1 MKTLCRRI
9 VAVLIAAM
17 MVLSLGVS
25 ALAAA
30 EDQTYDR
37 DPSQTEKLITG
48 YNANGKE
55 NGVLDLMPSTKATVK
70 EGDKFVVYTFTFIGV
85 QDNAFNRKDAGVN
98 DSAKA
103 FLETVTELIVED
115 GIKAIGSYAFA
126 NMPALEKVTFKG
138 EADLSDHVFLNCPK
152 LKEVTF
158 EKAAVIGE
166 ESFYGCESLT
176 KLTFKSDATF
186 EEKALAS
193 AESLA
198 DISLNDEAK
207 VVGLSDQKDS
217 PYMKN
222 YPVDFIMNGST
233 LVFYKG
239 NDEEVTIPLNVTK
252 IGDGAF
258 AGKEKLKTVNIT
270 KYVDT
275 IGDNAFAGCSSLENV
290 NFATFGS
297 VKNIGSGIFDGT
309 PYYDDFDGDFFTI
322 GNVLIKYLGDDEYVY
337 IPNTVTSIAP
347 DCFMGCY
354 ASSDRG
360 DDESKS
366 GYTWVVSSVFVP
378 ASVTDLGE
386 NCFALR
392 EMDDGSYYL
401 PKIYAYTATD
411 AAQAL
416 KDAGYDVTEMP
427 KLGDVDGN
435 GRVEAAD
442 ARLALRLAVRLDTE
456 TDPIYV
462 HAADVN
468 GDGKVTPEDARTI
481 LRLVVELEAF
491 TAEDLL
497 YMPATKTE
505 ILMAYINAV
514 DYAVRYGAGYT
525 KKTSNAVTGSDMC
538 PAASVNF
545 YSTLAK
551 KGESNETKTFAEGSK
566 EAADNLFISSA
577 VSEND
582 IESATCKL
590 DENGK
595 YTINITFK
603 NADDNYGASH
613 IVKVLPAKTRDYF
626 ASAFHDKSWWNGSRE
641 SNAVTKFDLTYTNG
655 SVSAVV
661 ARTTNKLESLK
672 QTVGYHFAVD
682 GRINGLAIS
691 SNMWKTGDATLDR
704 VETTEYTQFV
714 YAPIVNDLQ

>member
-17 MVLSLGVS
+17 MVLTLGVS

-48 YNANGKE
+48 YKENGKE
-55 NGVLDLMPSTKATVK
+55 NGVLDLMPSVKATVK
-70 EGDKFVVYTFTFIGV
+70 DGDKFVVYNFTFIGV
-85 QDNAFNRKDAGVN
+85 QANAFNRNDASVN
-98 DSAKA
+98 DTTKA
-103 FLETVTELIVED
+103 FLEKVKELIVEE
-115 GIKAIGSYAFA
+115 GIKEIGSYAFA

-138 EADLSDHVFLNCPK
+138 DAELSDHVFLNCPK
-152 LKEVTF
+152 LAEVTF
-158 EKAAVIGE
+158 EKAAVVGE

-176 KLTFKSDATF
+176 KLTFKGDVTF
-186 EEKALAS
+186 KENALAS
-193 AESLA
+193 AENLA
-198 DISLNDEAK
+198 EVSLNDEAK
-207 VVGLSDQKDS
+207 VVGLSEQKDS
-217 PYMKN
+217 PYMTN

-258 AGKEKLKTVNIT
+258 AGKEKLKTVNIS

-297 VKNIGSGIFDGT
+297 VKNIGSGIFEGT
-309 PYYDDFDGDFFTI
+309 PYYNDFDGDFFTI
-322 GNVLIKYLGDDEYVY
+322 GNVLIKYLGDEEYVY
-337 IPNTVTSIAP
+337 IPNTVTAIAP

-360 DDESKS
+360 DDETKS
-366 GYTWVVSSVFVP
+366 GYTWVVSSIFVP
-378 ASVTDLGE
+378 ASVTDFGE

-392 EMDDGSYYL
+392 EMEDGSYYL
-401 PKIYAYTATD
+401 PKLYAYSGTESLK
-411 AAQAL
+411 AL
-416 KDAGYDVTEMP
+416 QDAGYDVAEMP
-427 KLGDVDGN
+427 KLADVDGN

-456 TDPIYV
+456 TDPRYV

-481 LRLVVELEAF
+481 LRLVVELESYVP
-491 TAEDLL
+491 EDLL
-497 YMPATKTE
+497 YMPMTKTE

-514 DYAVRYGAGYT
+514 DYAVRYSAGYT
-525 KKTSNAVTGSDMC
+525 KKTANAVTGSDMC
-538 PAASVNF
+538 PAASANF

-566 EAADNLFISSA
+566 EASDNLFISSA
-577 VSEND
+577 ISEND
-582 IESATCKL
+582 IESARCTL
-590 DENGK
+590 GENGR
-595 YTINITFK
+595 YTINIKFK
-603 NADDNYGASH
+603 DAADNYASSH
-613 IVKVLPAKTRDYF
+613 IVKVLPAKSRDYF
-626 ASAFHDKSWWNGSRE
+626 ASSFYDKNWWNGSRE
-641 SNAVTKFDLTYTNG
+641 SNAITKFDLTYTNG

-661 ARTTNKLESLK
+661 VRTSNKLESLT

-691 SNMWKTGDATLDR
+691 SNMWKSGDATLDR

-714 YAPIVNDLQ
+714 YGPIVNDLQ